1 MFLDEDHTG
10 FISGFGELFEV
21 PNDDEDQIMYR
32 WLELVEN
39 DPRAA
44 LMYQFENVGVEIFD
58 DVLQVAGGV
67 KEAEVIKEEGE
78 ESALPAVPES
88 PDQLVAKVVEIRG
101 KIDSVAKSV
110 ANIQAY
116 CANHT
121 DQREI
126 NDLTV
131 DLNSGVQD
139 AIEALDDIITAAG
152 YTICIYKEAHHADCK
167 SVSERQQPGDPNP
180 EGDSSQGN
188 RVYYQAIRRLHLFT
202 SQGRP
207 LGSSETGNRYISGR
221 YYV

>member
-1 MFLDEDHTG
+1 M
-10 FISGFGELFEV
+10 FEV
-21 PNDDEDQIMYR
+21 PDDDEDQIMYR
-32 WLELVEN
+32 WLELVEG

-152 YTICIYKEAHHADCK
+152 DQKKEDKKAAVD
-167 SVSERQQPGDPNP
+167 
-180 EGDSSQGN
+180 
-188 RVYYQAIRRLHLFT
+188 AID
-202 SQGRP
+202 Q
-207 LGSSETGNRYISGR
+207 IA
-221 YYV
+221 